1 MHEQREEIE
10 RFWREVDR
18 LRAAAKLA
26 GALVEREWP
35 EADVHDNL
43 SRKAYEPSEF

>member
-1 MHEQREEIE
+1 
-10 RFWREVDR
+10 VDR